1 MKKTKNIVTLLFAIV
16 LVSITSRVY
25 AEGTTISLQDI
36 ADKFNE
42 NVVEYYTEDDE
53 TQDDETQDDE
63 NLSVVASI
71 CTSEQ
76 ANSDDCTEGN
86 LIITT
91 TYGDTSSI
99 HEYEVDGNILS
110 TIFDFTSPDFIQA
123 FFDFINYEILVKSIG
138 DVNEFNY
145 NFQDLA
151 GTLNSEDI
159 FEYTLEEK
167 GLSFTP
173 IDEDKEIFEVKIDI
187 TKKIPV
193 YEYIIVDLDAD
204 YGGEISVK
212 FEGDEEDLWSEV
224 SFGQLLLKKGESYT
238 FEATPDEDSD
248 EDYIF
253 VSWTLNDQEEYS
265 TNPVITLTI
274 TDDISLKAN
283 FEVVY
288 KEITGAEINLVAPK
302 VGDTITKIVHQ
313 DEDGEWEEQ
322 SDTPTI
328 STETEGLFVSAY
340 WINGLEDSDDFYGT
354 FEKDNYYYAYID
366 IDTKYGY
373 ELSENFLDNLKING
387 VAPDQ
392 AEVVFDSWVR
402 CVVKIKATED
412 IYTILEGD
420 NQTYQSGK
428 DLTIKANGELADLV
442 MLKVD
447 GVELN
452 SSNYTLESGST
463 IATLSSSYLSTLSDG
478 SHTLTFVYND
488 GTVDATFN
496 IPTANPKT
504 ADNIIVCLVALVLSS
519 SFLVGTTIY
528 LKNKKI
534 AKVN

>member
-1 MKKTKNIVTLLFAIV
+1 MKKRKNIVALLFAIV

-36 ADKFNE
+36 ANKFNE
-42 NVVEYYTEDDE
+42 NVVELFTEDEDIE
-53 TQDDETQDDE
+53 YDPDVL
-63 NLSVVASI
+63 NMAASI

-76 ANSDDCTEGN
+76 ASSNICTEGN

-91 TYGDTSSI
+91 TNDGTSSI
-99 HEYEVDGNILS
+99 LEYEVDGNILS
-110 TIFDFTSPDFIQA
+110 TTFDFTSTDFAQTY
-123 FFDFINYEILVKSIG
+123 FDFINYEILVKSIG
-138 DVNEFNY
+138 DVNGFNY

-159 FEYTLEEK
+159 FEYTLEEE
-167 GLSFTP
+167 GLSFTA
-173 IDEDKEIFEVKIDI
+173 IDEDEEIFEVKIDI

-204 YGGEISVK
+204 SGGEISVK

-224 SFGQLLLKKGESYT
+224 SFGKLLLKKGESYT

-253 VSWTLNDQEEYS
+253 VSWTLNDEEEYS

-283 FEVVY
+283 FEMVP

-302 VGDTITKIVHQ
+302 VGDSITKIIHQ

-322 SDTPTI
+322 SDTPTV
-328 STETEGLFVSAY
+328 STATEGLFVSAY
-340 WINGLEDSDDFYGT
+340 WIKGLEDDDDFYGT

-392 AEVVFDSWVR
+392 TEVIFDSWVR
-402 CVVKIKATED
+402 CVVKIKAEVV
-412 IYTILEGD
+412 YTILEGD
-420 NQTYQSGK
+420 NQTYQNGK
-428 DLTIKANGELADLV
+428 DLTIKADGDLADLV

-447 GVELN
+447 GVELD

-463 IATLSSSYLSTLSDG
+463 IATLSSSYLSTLSGG
-478 SHTLTFVYND
+478 SHTLTFIYND

-504 ADNIIVCLVALVLSS
+504 ADNIIVCLVALVLSF

-534 AKVN
+534 VKVN